1 MEEVWKTVH
10 LFVPSDRTPSEVLIY
25 LQEQI
30 NVIAHEAGEF
40 VRQIRIGDGVDQVNG
55 WHKWS
60 ASYLPGP
67 PGGAGGSDDSGSDD

>member
-40 VRQIRIGDGVDQVNG
+40 VRQIRIGDGVDQVTG

-67 PGGAGGSDDSGSDD
+67 PGCAGGSDDSGSDD